1 MLHAMDSSALNTFR
15 AFRNSLYNCLHRR
28 ADALFELTDALL
40 TAESVPL
47 PVHLSLQPSHRR
59 GWGSLYNA
67 LSRGRID
74 PEAIRALLAHHPL
87 AGAEASV
94 YAVDVSVWDRCDA
107 ECSPE
112 RGFYYHPSRHS
123 AGQPIVA
130 GWAYQFIAQLNFA
143 RESWTAP
150 MDIER
155 IRPAQDANKVAA
167 EQVKALLR
175 LLAEEKVQRAAPLF
189 VFDAGYDPV
198 KVQRGLEGSRC
209 QILIRLRAGR
219 RFFADPSLAGPPAP
233 TGRPRRHGPKM
244 KCADP
249 STWPQPS
256 TEYTCEDSG
265 YGTVRVRAWAK
276 LHPKVCSH
284 EGRGGRGPL
293 PIVVGTLVLVEVE
306 RLPRGERRREPKKL
320 WLWWD
325 GLGEEEPDLDLL
337 WRAYIRRF
345 DLEHTFRFLK
355 QTLGWTTPR
364 VRHPEQADRWTWLV
378 VSAFTQLRL
387 ARSGVADRRLPWER
401 RYDTDRLTPMR
412 VHRVVSALLAHLGT
426 PAKPPKP
433 CGRSPGRP
441 KGSLSGRARRYPALK
456 KTA

>member
-1 MLHAMDSSALNTFR
+1 
-15 AFRNSLYNCLHRR
+15 
-28 ADALFELTDALL
+28 
-40 TAESVPL
+40 
-47 PVHLSLQPSHRR
+47 VHLSLQPSHRR

-150 MDIER
+150 MDVER
-155 IRPAQDANKVAA
+155 IRPAQDANKGAA

-198 KVQRGLEGSRC
+198 KVQQGLEGTPC
-209 QILIRLRAGR
+209 QILVRLRAGR

-256 TEYTCEDSG
+256 TEYTCEDSA

-293 PIVVGTLVLVEVE
+293 PIVIGTLVLVEVE
-306 RLPRGERRREPKKL
+306 RLPRGERRRESKKL

-325 GLGEEEPDLDLL
+325 GPGGEEPDLDLL

-345 DLEHTFRFLK
+345 DLEHTFR
-355 QTLGWTTPR
+355 
-364 VRHPEQADRWTWLV
+364 V
-378 VSAFTQLRL
+378 
-387 ARSGVADRRLPWER
+387 RRLMKRMGFSQKNGVW
-401 RYDTDRLTPMR
+401 
-412 VHRVVSALLAHLGT
+412 
-426 PAKPPKP
+426 
-433 CGRSPGRP
+433 GRWNETS
-441 KGSLSGRARRYPALK
+441 S
-456 KTA
+456 

>member
-1 MLHAMDSSALNTFR
+1 MEPSDALHTLGTFR
-15 AFRNSLYNCLHRR
+15 HSFYECLHRR

-40 TAESVPL
+40 TADTVPS
-47 PVHLSLQPSHRR
+47 PVHLSLEASHRR
-59 GWGSLYNA
+59 GWGSLYAA
-67 LSRGRID
+67 LDRGQID
-74 PEAIRALLAHHPL
+74 AEALRGLLAHHPL
-87 AGAEASV
+87 AGSGTTTPV
-94 YAVDVSVWDRCDA
+94 YTVDVSVWDRCDA
-107 ECSPE
+107 ESSPE

-130 GWAYQFIAQLNFA
+130 GWAYQFIARLNFV

-150 MDIER
+150 LDVER
-155 IRPAQDANKVAA
+155 VRPAQDANEVAT
-167 EQVKALLR
+167 EQVRAFLR
-175 LLAEEKVQRAAPLF
+175 RSPEEGITPMF

-198 KVQRGLEGSRC
+198 KVQQGLERTPC
-209 QILIRLRAGR
+209 QILVRLRAGR
-219 RFFADPSLAGPPAP
+219 RFYADPSLAGPPAH

-244 KCADP
+244 RCADP
-249 STWPQPS
+249 STWPIPS

-265 YGTVRVRAWAK
+265 YGTVRVCAWAK
-276 LHPKVCSH
+276 MHPKVRAH
-284 EGRGGRGPL
+284 EGRGSRGPL

-306 RLPRGERRREPKKL
+306 RLPRGERRREPRVV
-320 WLWWD
+320 WLWWHGEGELD
-325 GLGEEEPDLDLL
+325 LGLL

-378 VSAFTQLRL
+378 LVAFTQLRL
-387 ARSGVADRRLPWER
+387 ARPCVEDRRLPWEK
-401 RYDTDRLTPMR
+401 RYDPGRLTPVR
-412 VHRVVSALLAHLGT
+412 VRRVVLALLPELGT

-441 KGSLSGRARRYPALK
+441 KGRLSGRAKRYPALK
-456 KTA
+456 KGA